1 MHAYSGFVME
11 VQCTQLLDFLGSCT
25 FLSLSL
31 FEPCC
36 RCCHAGSNSHVQR
49 HYPVLIEPRSIPLI
63 SITVFG
69 FWYRLFRLC
78 ATRWVAK
85 QLRVYQL
92 YQVMQKAFS
101 LLAQEEVSLIFLEVS
116 LDAVVSAIQA

>member
-1 MHAYSGFVME
+1 
-11 VQCTQLLDFLGSCT
+11 
-25 FLSLSL
+25 
-31 FEPCC
+31 
-36 RCCHAGSNSHVQR
+36 
-49 HYPVLIEPRSIPLI
+49 VLIEPRSIPLI